1 MRFRQSNGPSLSTDA
16 KQLSLMKTPAGPPNG
31 RRHERSLSPGSSVIS
46 GTTQQA
52 AASVFRGGGN
62 GASPS
67 SSPSCSHPQRLTE
80 VWPSAAE
87 QTLSGSAFFVHLD
100 SRKGGQQQRKAH
112 ESHTAAQQSICR
124 RGRLR
129 GCSRREQMPRR
140 DTWSGGASVILRQE
154 LAKQHIDIPISSS
167 ISLQGGEHSRRGGPS
182 A

>member
-87 QTLSGSAFFVHLD
+87 QTLSGSAFFVQPDAH
-100 SRKGGQQQRKAH
+100 KGGLPQRQAT
-112 ESHTAAQQSICR
+112 ESNY
-124 RGRLR
+124 
-129 GCSRREQMPRR
+129 
-140 DTWSGGASVILRQE
+140 GAERALRQ
-154 LAKQHIDIPISSS
+154 
-167 ISLQGGEHSRRGGPS
+167 GRR
-182 A
+182 